1 MSLEQRKRGLTDPTM
16 AAVILA
22 AIPDHKLDTQ
32 TRMSYYVTPR
42 WKRLS
47 EYEILTCYTQPNP
60 DWIAGGLDWG
70 DWTQKF
76 HGGRPSWGSELT
88 ELRSTDWHQHRDPA
102 RRWHAPYVKA
112 KAEEWGYTNRF
123 LEGYSAE
130 GSIRTMDPFWRDE
143 MIGKHYGALLHYEY
157 GLFNAHSSVGRD
169 LLGDTMR
176 STAMFAAFDKGDVA
190 QMIQLEK
197 VFIAKLVPDFD
208 ESTEASKALWTKDPI
223 YSAARETVEQVWQSI
238 QDHHEILW
246 SVHAV
251 IDPIFGQYVRREFFQ
266 RVAPYYGDNL
276 TPMFI
281 GQAQT
286 YFQTT
291 KAAIQDLYL
300 TCLADDP
307 EFADHNRKYIK
318 AWTAKWLEKTVASLT
333 NFMDIYSKIDV
344 IPGVTDKASV
354 QEAVRRV
361 FNDWV
366 QDYASALDI
375 KVDVEHYVATI
386 TRNLKG

>member
-1 MSLEQRKRGLTDPTM
+1 MSLEQRKRGLTDPAT

-22 AIPDHKLDTQ
+22 AIPEGKLDTQ
-32 TRMSYYVTPR
+32 TRMNYFMTPR

-47 EYEILTCYTQPNP
+47 EYEILNGYTQPNP

-70 DWTQKF
+70 DWIQKF
-76 HGGRPSWGSELT
+76 HGGRPSWGNELT
-88 ELRSTDWHQHRDPA
+88 ELRTTDWNRHRDPA
-102 RRWHAPYVKA
+102 RRWHAPYVKN
-112 KAEEWGYTNRF
+112 KTEEWGYTNRF

-130 GSIRTMDPFWRDE
+130 GSIRTMDAFWRDE
-143 MIGKHYGALLHYEY
+143 MIGKFYGALLHYEY

-169 LLGDTMR
+169 ILSDFGR
-176 STAMFAAFDKGDVA
+176 STAVFAAFDKNDIS

-197 VFIAKLVPDFD
+197 VFIAKLVPGFS
-208 ESTEASKALWTKDPI
+208 ESTDESKALWMKDPI
-223 YSAARETVEQVWQSI
+223 YSGARETVQEVWQGI
-238 QDHHEILW
+238 QDHNEILW
-246 SVHAV
+246 SIHAV
-251 IDPIFGQYVRREFFQ
+251 IEPLFGQFVRREFFQ
-266 RVAPYYGDNL
+266 RVAPYFGDNL
-276 TPMFI
+276 TPFFI

-307 EFADHNRKYIK
+307 EFSELNRKYLS
-318 AWTAKWLEKTVASLT
+318 AWTAKWLPKTVASLT
-333 NFMDIYSKIDV
+333 DFMGIYSNIDV
-344 IPGVTDKASV
+344 IPGVTDKVSV

-366 QDYASALDI
+366 QDYAKPLNI
-375 KVDVEHYVATI
+375 KVDVEHYVAAI